1 MACPPCACAQA
12 VLQQL
17 AEEMFPEGQGKPN
30 AKAKLAP
37 APPLRRVVRVAVVVS
52 AKEAIDELWKARGY
66 QTARCTLSAA
76 AVPTLWELSAAGL
89 CV

>member
-1 MACPPCACAQA
+1 MADH
-12 VLQQL
+12 
-17 AEEMFPEGQGKPN
+17 MFPEGAGKPKVV
-30 AKAKLAP
+30 AKVGSAAELNNE
-37 APPLRRVVRVAVVVS
+37 LVVS